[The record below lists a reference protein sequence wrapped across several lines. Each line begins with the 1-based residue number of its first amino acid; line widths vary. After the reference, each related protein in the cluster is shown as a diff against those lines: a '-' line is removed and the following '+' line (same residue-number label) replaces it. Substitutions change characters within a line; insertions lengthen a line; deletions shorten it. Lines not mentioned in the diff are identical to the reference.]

1 MVHVQWM
8 TVTVDNTDEMPK
20 FFNWIIA
27 MNALSANITHE
38 GTTPSYGMNVI
49 SIPLG
54 GYTEQYSIVVG
65 NQGAER
71 AWYMVSCIG
80 YI

>member
-1 MVHVQWM
+1 M

-27 MNALSANITHE
+27 MNSFSANIAHE
-38 GTTPSYGMNVI
+38 GTTPSFGINVI

-54 GYTEQYSIVVG
+54 GYTEQYSIAVG
-65 NQGAER
+65 RQDVDR
-71 AWYMVSCIG
+71 AWYMVSGIG